1 MTRGGRG
8 TIEGGAHAALT
19 PPTEHEPVATPV
31 EPIVG
36 ETPAAQPPD
45 AKDVADGFTRS
56 LGGPDA
62 LQLIIEVA
70 HDMRSPLGSI
80 LFLAERLRSMQSGP
94 LTPVQERQ
102 IGLIY
107 SAAFG
112 LSALAGDVIEL
123 ARGGEGLVHQRP
135 VPFSIADVMQSVG
148 AIVQPIA
155 EEKGL
160 AIRVA
165 PPPADSRIGQP
176 AALNRVLLN
185 LTTNALKFTS
195 VGSVEVVATQRSR
208 TRVEFTVQDT
218 GRGIPD
224 EVMSTLFDP
233 FRRRDQSGAVTFSS
247 AGLGLAIS
255 RQLVDALGGDLS
267 VTTSGAGTRF
277 SFEIELP
284 LAQKL

>member
-1 MTRGGRG
+1 VAERFGRRL
-8 TIEGGAHAALT
+8 A
-19 PPTEHEPVATPV
+19 
-31 EPIVG
+31 
-36 ETPAAQPPD
+36 
-45 AKDVADGFTRS
+45 
-56 LGGPDA
+56 GPDA
-62 LQLIIEVA
+62 LELIIEVA

-135 VPFSIADVMQSVG
+135 VPFSVSDVMQSV
-148 AIVQPIA
+148 ASIVQPIA

-160 AIRVA
+160 VIRLVS
-165 PPPADSRIGQP
+165 PPSDARIGQP

-185 LTTNALKFTS
+185 LTTNALKFTA
-195 VGSVEVVATQRSR
+195 VGGVEVTATQRSR
-208 TRVEFTVQDT
+208 TRVEFGIHDS

-224 EVMSTLFDP
+224 EVMATLFEP
-233 FRRRDQSGAVTFSS
+233 FRRREVSGSTTFSS

-255 RQLVDALGGDLS
+255 RQLVDALGGDLT
-267 VTTSGAGTRF
+267 VTTSDKGTRF
-277 SFEIELP
+277 AFEIDLP
-284 LAQKL
+284 LADKL

>member
-1 MTRGGRG
+1 MADAR
-8 TIEGGAHAALT
+8 ALAALT
-19 PPTEHEPVATPV
+19 PSKEHAPVATPV
-31 EPIVG
+31 EAIVN
-36 ETPAAQPPD
+36 EAPVAQAPD
-45 AKDVADGFTRS
+45 AEDVAEGFTRR

-135 VPFSIADVMQSVG
+135 VPFSIADVMQSVR

-160 AIRVA
+160 AIRVV
-165 PPPADSRIGQP
+165 PPPADSRVGQP